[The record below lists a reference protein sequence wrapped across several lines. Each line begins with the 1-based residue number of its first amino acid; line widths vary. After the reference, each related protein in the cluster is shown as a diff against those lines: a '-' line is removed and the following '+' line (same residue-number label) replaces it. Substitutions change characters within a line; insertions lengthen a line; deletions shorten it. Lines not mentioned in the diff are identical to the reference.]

1 MSTLVENVAK
11 VTAAHAA
18 LKEAIASKGV
28 AVPDGT
34 KLSAMPALV
43 EQIQTG
49 GSAPSPVGW
58 GRPSDWPRIDL
69 VNIEKTD
76 PDVCYFIVQK
86 PYDTLNH
93 GFCLFAKTTDG
104 KPWRMDRIS
113 VADDGLSVQAMAG
126 TEQTA
131 NSGVYV
137 TLQFPD
143 EDPAGTVYAVRASSP
158 TGANFSQLSL
168 SKPSSAHVTGTLYF
182 ISGVVLEA
190 IIHQTSAKYMTFGS
204 GSWYYSGPRHIVYT
218 GCPKGPASYL
228 FRALQYNLHLVEFRK
243 GSLME
248 VVDSHQ
254 PGFQCNETILE
265 MDDDVQI
272 QMTPGGAYS
281 SSFVRP
287 DSSGTI
293 DILEKFIDKSTGL
306 PVDWTLFKGYGC
318 FMNCG
323 SLTSLTLPTGFGSSA
338 TKLNNFF
345 SNCRSLAS
353 LTLPAGFGSSA
364 TDIRDCFSSCS
375 TLTSISLPAGFG
387 QNATNTSNCF
397 YGCVSLV
404 SLVLPAGFGQNATN
418 TANCFYGCLSLTD
431 VTGSPN
437 FKTSFTLSDCANLTH
452 DSLMVF
458 INGLQTVTTTQK
470 LTLGSNLLGKLTDDE
485 KKVATDKGW
494 TLA

>member
-49 GSAPSPVGW
+49 GAAPSPVGW

-93 GFCLFAKTTDG
+93 GFCLLAKTTDG
-104 KPWRMDRIS
+104 NPWRMDRIS
-113 VADDGLSVQAMAG
+113 VADDGSSVQAMAG

-131 NSGVYV
+131 NSGVYI

-143 EDPAGTVYAVRASSP
+143 EDPAGTVYAVRTSSP
-158 TGANFSQLSL
+158 TGANFSQLKL
-168 SKPSSAHVTGTLYF
+168 SKPSSAHVTEALYF

-204 GSWYYSGPRHIVYT
+204 GSWEYSGPRHIVYT
-218 GCPKGPASYL
+218 GCPKGPSSYL
-228 FRALQYNLHLVEFRK
+228 FRGLSDNLHLVEFRK

-248 VVDSHQ
+248 VRDTHQ
-254 PGFQCNETILE
+254 PGFNCSETILE
-265 MDDDVQI
+265 IDDDVKI
-272 QMTPGGAYS
+272 QMTPGNTYS
-281 SSFVRP
+281 GPFVKP

-293 DILEKFIDKSTGL
+293 DILEKFIDMSTGL

-318 FMNCG
+318 FTRCAA
-323 SLTSLTLPTGFGSSA
+323 LTSLTLPAGIGSSA
-338 TKLNNFF
+338 TNISNCF
-345 SNCRSLAS
+345 SNCM
-353 LTLPAGFGSSA
+353 
-364 TDIRDCFSSCS
+364 
-375 TLTSISLPAGFG
+375 TLTSISLPEGFG

-397 YGCVSLV
+397 YACVSLV

-418 TANCFYGCLSLTD
+418 TANCFYGCFALTD

-437 FKTSFTLSDCANLTH
+437 FKTSFTLSNCANLTH